1 MPPQGLF
8 CIYPFPEDPNV
19 PKPPRQLRFQ
29 PDKEDFPQECLVRVY
44 IIRAINLQPQDFNG
58 LVMSNSPLPPLIFPA
73 PLSQV
78 LPPSLLIAGLCPFLP
93 SCAT

>member
-58 LVMSNSPLPPLIFPA
+58 LVMRAPHSHHSSSQLPHLKCYHP
-73 PLSQV
+73 V
-78 LPPSLLIAGLCPFLP
+78 C
-93 SCAT
+93 